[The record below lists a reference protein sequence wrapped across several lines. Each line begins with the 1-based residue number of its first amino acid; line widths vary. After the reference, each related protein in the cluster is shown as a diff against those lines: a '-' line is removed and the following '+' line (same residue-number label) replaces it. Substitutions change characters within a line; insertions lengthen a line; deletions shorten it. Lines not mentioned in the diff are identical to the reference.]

1 MKISNFHIFF
11 RRTVKPKFSYVV
23 DDAIFFF
30 FFLRMAGM
38 ALVMRLLEL
47 FQGGTMRKYNFISF
61 NSKMINIKSQSSDL

>member
-1 MKISNFHIFF
+1 MAATQNENLKRSPI
-11 RRTVKPKFSYVV
+11 RRTAKPKFSYVV
-23 DDAIFFF
+23 DDAVVFFFF

-61 NSKMINIKSQSSDL
+61 R